1 MHFWLIST
9 DHFTDKLWFKEEDD
23 FKMAMNIPPLIATA
37 MPVKILSFILMSNH
51 VHFILA
57 GSRDDAQLFINRF
70 KKMYSQRF
78 SKKYGSQSLLLK
90 NGTDIRELMLENES
104 LEKGIAYVQMNS
116 VAANI
121 SLTPSDYP
129 WGTGNTFF
137 RTQRPSGRLVREM
150 SSRALIAC
158 IHSISSLPGNYL
170 INNDGFVDTA
180 SYVAVEFVESLFRT
194 PKRMNYFLQHSS
206 KAKRVQEGISFED
219 SFVLS
224 ALGYLCYHLN
234 RERNI
239 SQLSENQQSE
249 VLKQIRYRFSA
260 DPNQLAR
267 VSGLSYEEVCRLL
280 ELI

>member
-1 MHFWLIST
+1 MQFWLIST

-23 FKMAMNIPPLIATA
+23 FRAAMNIPPLITTT
-37 MPVKILSFILMSNH
+37 MSVQILSFILMSNH

-57 GSRDDAQLFINRF
+57 GSRDDAQIFINRF

-90 NGTDIRELMLENES
+90 NGTDIRELTLEDES
-104 LEKGIAYVQMNS
+104 LERGIAYVQMNS

-121 SLTPSDYP
+121 SLTASDYP

-137 RTQRPSGRLVREM
+137 RTQKPAGTLVGEM

-158 IHSISSLPGNYL
+158 IHSESPLPGNYL
-170 INNDGFVDTA
+170 IKDGVVDTA

-194 PKRMNYFLQHSS
+194 PKRMNFFLQHSS
-206 KAKRVQEGISFED
+206 KAKRMREGISFDD

-224 ALGYLCYHLN
+224 ALGHLCYN
-234 RERNI
+234 SSGERNFSKI
-239 SQLSENQQSE
+239 PESQKSE

-267 VSGLSYEEVCRLL
+267 VSGLSYEDVCRLL

>member
-1 MHFWLIST
+1 MQFWLVST

-23 FKMAMNIPPLIATA
+23 FRMAMNIPPLIVTT
-37 MPVKILSFILMSNH
+37 MPIQILSFILMSNH
-51 VHFILA
+51 VHFVLV
-57 GSRDDAQLFINRF
+57 GSRDNALLFINRF

-90 NGTDIRELMLENES
+90 NGTDIRELTMENES

-206 KAKRVQEGISFED
+206 KAKRAQEGISFED

-249 VLKQIRYRFSA
+249 VLRQIRYRFSA

-267 VSGLSYEEVCRLL
+267 VSGLPYEEVCRLL

>member
-1 MHFWLIST
+1 MQFWLVST

-23 FKMAMNIPPLIATA
+23 FRMAMNIPPLIATTMA
-37 MPVKILSFILMSNH
+37 VKILSFILMSNH
-51 VHFILA
+51 VHFVVA
-57 GSRDDAQLFINRF
+57 GSRDDAQIFINRF

-137 RTQRPSGRLVREM
+137 RTQKPAGTLVKEM
-150 SSRALIAC
+150 SSRELIAC
-158 IHSISSLPGNYL
+158 IHSITPLPGNYL
-170 INNDGFVDTA
+170 IKDGYVDTA

-206 KAKRVQEGISFED
+206 KAKRVHEGISFED

-267 VSGLSYEEVCRLL
+267 VSGLPYEEVCRLL
-280 ELI
+280 ELL

>member
-1 MHFWLIST
+1 MQFWLIST

-23 FKMAMNIPPLIATA
+23 FKMAMNIPPLIATTMA
-37 MPVKILSFILMSNH
+37 VKILSLILMSNH
-51 VHFILA
+51 VHFLVA
-57 GSRDDAQLFINRF
+57 GSRDDAQIFINRF

-90 NGTDIRELMLENES
+90 NGTDIRELTLENES

-129 WGTGNTFF
+129 WGTGNAFF
-137 RTQRPSGRLVREM
+137 RTQRPSGTLVSEM

-158 IHSISSLPGNYL
+158 IHSTSSLPGNYL
-170 INNDGFVDTA
+170 IKDGFVDTA
-180 SYVAVEFVESLFRT
+180 SYAAVEFVESLFRT
-194 PKRMNYFLQHSS
+194 PKRMNYFFHHSS
-206 KAKRVQEGISFED
+206 KAKRAQEGVSFED

-224 ALGYLCYHLN
+224 ALGYLSYNLN
-234 RERNI
+234 GERNI
-239 SQLSENQQSE
+239 SQLSESQQSE
-249 VLKQIRYRFSA
+249 VLRQIRYRFSA

-267 VSGLSYEEVCRLL
+267 VSGLPYEEVCRLL